1 MVIAETGIII
11 LASESKAPFPK
22 ATGTA
27 PSVLVRTNQRRKSE
41 SNSLAREVLINQR
54 ATSERPNFIF

>member
-11 LASESKAPFPK
+11 LALESMALFLK

-27 PSVLVRTNQRRKSE
+27 PSVLARTNQRRKSE
-41 SNSLAREVLINQR
+41 SNSFTRGIIIIILIN
-54 ATSERPNFIF
+54 